1 MRKQAQKVEVIF
13 LKSIGELV
21 SGHTVTG
28 RQVFRFNCILLFAV
42 VHPPILES
50 IMLKF
55 IYYFFPPLKHS
66 VFIKC
71 LK

>member
-13 LKSIGELV
+13 LESIGELV
-21 SGHTVTG
+21 SDHSVIG

-42 VHPPILES
+42 VFPPILES

-55 IYYFFPPLKHS
+55 ICYFYPPLKGS